1 MNQEKPKY
9 EVIKDDIL
17 AQIRN
22 NNFSY
27 DEVLCTEK
35 QLSEQYQVS
44 RITAKRAIT
53 DLENLGILIRKRG
66 VGSFVARNAMNNLNR
81 TPSASAK
88 VSKMVSFLL
97 PFDITKGGMF
107 QTVEVINN
115 ALNANGYIMSIYVSG
130 GREKTNLKLLLS
142 QNLSGLVYYP
152 DRDKINLNL
161 LNEFIF
167 ARIPVVVIDKTTD
180 CPYIHN
186 IVSDNFEGGRLLA
199 EYLLSLGHRNI
210 VFLAT
215 APLEDTS
222 TVRNRFGGFLHAMQQ
237 AGFPPSQSN
246 LVAYGRELTDEDAF
260 TKGSQIQEIL
270 QKLYTSGVTAIIAEN
285 DVVAYRLR
293 LACRSLGIR
302 VPEDLSIC
310 GFDKANVAE
319 SQGLTSIQQ
328 DFNLMGEEVA
338 RILISSMDDPN
349 YPCQKIVLPVH
360 LAVGD
365 STGVPRTVG

>member
-1 MNQEKPKY
+1 MNQDKPKY
-9 EVIKDDIL
+9 EIIKDDIL
-17 AQIRN
+17 ARIRN

-27 DEVLCTEK
+27 EEVLCTEK
-35 QLSEQYQVS
+35 QLSEQYHVS

-53 DLENLGILIRKRG
+53 DLENLGVLIRKRG

-81 TPSASAK
+81 TPSTSAK

-115 ALNANGYIMSIYVSG
+115 GLNENGYIMSIYVSG
-130 GREKTNLKLLLS
+130 GKEKTNLKLLLS

-152 DRDKINLNL
+152 ERDKINLNL
-161 LNEFIF
+161 LNEFVF
-167 ARIPVVVIDKTTD
+167 SQIPVVIIDKTTD

-210 VFLAT
+210 VFLTT

-222 TVRNRFGGFLHAMQQ
+222 TVRNRFGGFLHEMQK
-237 AGFPPSQSN
+237 AGFPPSPAS
-246 LVAYGRELTDEDAF
+246 LISYGRILTDEDAF

-270 QKLYTSGVTAIIAEN
+270 LNLYHSGVTAIIAEN
-285 DVVAYRLR
+285 DVVAYRLC
-293 LACRSLGIR
+293 LACRSLGLR
-302 VPEDLSIC
+302 VPEDISIC
-310 GFDKANVAE
+310 GFDKANVTE

-328 DFNLMGEEVA
+328 DFNLIGEEVSKVLTNA
-338 RILISSMDDPN
+338 MNDPN

-360 LAVGD
+360 LAVG
-365 STGVPRTVG
+365 STTGVPRTIS

>member
-9 EVIKDDIL
+9 EIIKDDIL
-17 AQIRN
+17 SRIRSG
-22 NNFSY
+22 NFSY
-27 DEVLCTEK
+27 EEVLCTEK

-53 DLENLGILIRKRG
+53 DLENLGVLIRKRG

-81 TPSASAK
+81 TSSFSTK

-130 GREKTNLKLLLS
+130 GKEKTNLKLLLS

-152 DRDKINLNL
+152 ERDKINLNL
-161 LNEFIF
+161 LNEFVF
-167 ARIPVVVIDKTTD
+167 AQIPVVVIDKTTD

-186 IVSDNFEGGRLLA
+186 IVSDNFEGGKLLA
-199 EYLLSLGHRNI
+199 NHLLSLGHRNI
-210 VFLAT
+210 VFLTT
-215 APLEDTS
+215 APLEETS
-222 TVRNRFGGFLHAMQQ
+222 TVRNRFGGFLHAMQK
-237 AGFPPSQSN
+237 AGFPPSPSS
-246 LVAYGRELTDEDAF
+246 LVSYGRELTDQDAI
-260 TKGSQIQEIL
+260 TGGSQILEIL
-270 QKLYTSGVTAIIAEN
+270 KNLYNSGVTAIIAEN
-285 DVVAYRLR
+285 DIVAYRLR
-293 LACRSLGIR
+293 IACHALGLR

-310 GFDKANVAE
+310 GFDKANVTE

-328 DFNLMGEEVA
+328 DFNLIGEEVS
-338 RILISSMDDPN
+338 RILTCTMDDPN
-349 YPCQKIVLPVH
+349 FPCQKIVLPVH

-365 STGVPRTVG
+365 TTGAPRTLG